1 VSQVRKGCTE
11 GRILHA
17 DVPVAETLA
26 EKQAAGPAQAVG
38 VPDEHVATQN
48 SSN

>member
-1 VSQVRKGCTE
+1 MRKGCTE

-17 DVPVAETLA
+17 GVPVAEMLA

-38 VPDEHVATQN
+38 VQGVHVSTQN
-48 SSN
+48 SLN